1 MKTKL
6 KRCLATMIIIVTCFC
21 ILDNNFVVSKFFAN
35 LIMPNAYAEPMVPGE
50 EPPSTGSTSTTF
62 VDKMVEIALGI
73 GDDTWDSPD
82 FDVVH
87 APYTYLWGGD
97 GELHGSSPTTGKD
110 GINYAT
116 FDCRGFVAGVIRY
129 ASRAYETESGTTMPD
144 DLKNM
149 VIYGTDNEYKN
160 LVTDTGGKFGCSK
173 INNVADLKSGDIL
186 YRGGH
191 TEIFIRGDDGSARQ
205 VGAHRTSC
213 VMKKADG
220 EYGPDDV
227 SPEDALSETNYWP
240 GEWECYF
247 RYGGPNTYMPT
258 GTGTSED
265 GIVGNLGPG
274 RNYTGEYDE
283 KAELDEQ
290 VFDFQGNPQV
300 MVFEGETNLSAWLF
314 TLLAQFLDFISGL
327 LVSLLINPIMQ
338 MLNAIVNFL
347 TNFINQISGLPTGT

>member
-6 KRCLATMIIIVTCFC
+6 KRCLAAILIIVTCFC

-97 GELHGSSPTTGKD
+97 GELHGSSPTRGKD

-205 VGAHRTSC
+205 VGAHRTSR

-247 RYGGPNTYMPT
+247 RYGGPNTYTPT

-290 VFDFQGNPQV
+290 IFDFQGNPQV
-300 MVFEGETNLSAWLF
+300 MVFEGETNFSAWLF

-338 MLNAIVNFL
+338 LLNAIVNFL